1 MKTLKLILLLLL
13 VNFAVQAQSSS
24 KLIASLKKGISMLD
38 SAKTSDH
45 YLTAAKYF
53 EGVSIT
59 VPKEWLPLYYSAY
72 SNLVAGVTGKAAN
85 AEAKDAIY
93 DKAMSYINKAD
104 ALQPNNSEIYVLKGY
119 ITFMKMSVQPQARAM
134 QMIPEAEGYLLK
146 AKELN
151 PENPRAYLLLG
162 QNTFYTPQ
170 MFGGGK
176 DLAKPL
182 LITAMQKFAK
192 QTVKGAEP
200 AWGEAR
206 CAALLKQCN

>member
-1 MKTLKLILLLLL
+1 MKTLKLILVLLLI
-13 VNFAVQAQSSS
+13 NFAVQAQNPG
-24 KLIASLKKGISMLD
+24 KLTVSLKKGVTMLD
-38 SAKTSDH
+38 SAKISEQ
-45 YLTAAKYF
+45 YLAAAKYF
-53 EGVSIT
+53 EGLSST
-59 VPKEWLPLYYSAY
+59 EPKEWLPLYYSAY

-85 AEAKDAIY
+85 AEAKDAVY

-182 LITAMQKFAK
+182 LTTAMQKFAK
-192 QTVKGAEP
+192 HTIKGAEP
-200 AWGEAR
+200 AWGQTR